1 MYNIGNRN
9 CAKSYLFIILYLQII
24 ISDVHIRYEGP
35 SVNINKPVACGITI
49 SSLKVQA
56 AKKEVV

>member
-1 MYNIGNRN
+1 M
-9 CAKSYLFIILYLQII
+9 KSDLFILYLQII

-35 SVNINKPVACGITI
+35 SVNVNRPVACGITI

-56 AKKEVV
+56 AKKQVIIRIRNV